1 MLNTY
6 FTYWLDY
13 PDPVLKDLA
22 GRFLSRRPL
31 KSVAI
36 TDQTAVLL
44 PQLRALVSE
53 AGFDPDYYT
62 AENASVA
69 NPKTQI
75 EIIQADGTLEE
86 LSTLSPLVAAISGKA
101 TGDKRFYFPKVMLS
115 KNADDLFAGTYA
127 KFQQY
132 ILNDTLIDPAFK

>member
-1 MLNTY
+1 M
-6 FTYWLDY
+6 
-13 PDPVLKDLA
+13 
-22 GRFLSRRPL
+22 
-31 KSVAI
+31 
-36 TDQTAVLL
+36 
-44 PQLRALVSE
+44 VSE

-62 AENASVA
+62 AENDSFDLPYDQYDPSVA